1 MNLNALQTF
10 LTIIEAGSL
19 IRASERL
26 NVTQSTVTARLQSLE
41 DELGQSLVNRHKSGV
56 TLTGSGE
63 RLRRYAETMI
73 ELWRQARQETA
84 LPNTVQSVC
93 NIGCHA
99 DLWPNMAQ
107 TLFDQIRQT
116 QSSVGLSVWHGGQN
130 ELTSWL
136 NSGLSD
142 VVLTYWP
149 ATQPRQ
155 TALALPPD
163 ELILVSTRADAPLK
177 FDPGYFYVEAGQEFG
192 RKHAAAFSDAAAAK
206 INFGS
211 ATLGIE
217 HILVHGGSAYLPRR
231 MVQRLMDDGKL
242 FHLIEAPAFER
253 PAYLLYNTTAVEAWP
268 WFHEAI
274 EAAFGAQV
282 ASKIRQ

>member
-19 IRASERL
+19 VRASERL
-26 NVTQSTVTARLQSLE
+26 NVTQSTVTARLKSLE

-84 LPNTVQSVC
+84 LPNTIQTVC

-99 DLWPNMAQ
+99 DLWPGMAQ
-107 TLFDQIRQT
+107 ALFDEIRTT
-116 QSSVGLSVWHGGQN
+116 QPKVGLSVWHGGQN
-130 ELTSWL
+130 ELSSWL

-155 TALALPPD
+155 TALALKPD
-163 ELILVSTRADAPLK
+163 ELILVSTRRDTELK
-177 FDPGYFYVEAGQEFG
+177 RDPGYFYVEAGQEFG
-192 RKHAAAFSDAAAAK
+192 RKHAAAFADQAAAK
-206 INFGS
+206 ISFGS
-211 ATLGIE
+211 ASLGAE
-217 HILVHGGSAYLPRR
+217 HVLTHGGSAYLPRR
-231 MVQRLMDDGKL
+231 IVQPLIDQGRL
-242 FHLIEAPAFER
+242 FHLADAPEFER
-253 PAYLLYNTTAVEAWP
+253 PAYLLYNDSAVEAWP
-268 WFHEAI
+268 WF
-274 EAAFGAQV
+274 AAALDAALGLQLPNV
-282 ASKIRQ
+282 RQ